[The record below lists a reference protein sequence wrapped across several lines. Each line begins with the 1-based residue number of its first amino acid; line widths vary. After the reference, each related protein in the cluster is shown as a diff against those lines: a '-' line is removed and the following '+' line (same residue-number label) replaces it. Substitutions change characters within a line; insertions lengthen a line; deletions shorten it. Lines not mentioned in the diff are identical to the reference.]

1 VNNWARRLVEALLT
15 RKRQGGGGVLDP
27 ANGAGA
33 RKEHHAMVWNR
44 RLWMRLGAV
53 SALASVVMALMA
65 FKLDDPAAQALV
77 RLGAG
82 FQFAHA
88 LATFAC
94 AAFMAVGARGARH
107 AAAPFLLGSLVFGGS
122 LYALAFSGV
131 KVLGAITPI
140 GGVLMLAGWAA
151 VIWGAVAGALS
162 A

>member
-1 VNNWARRLVEALLT
+1 V
-15 RKRQGGGGVLDP
+15 GGGGVLVP

-53 SALASVVMALMA
+53 SALASLVMALMA

-122 LYALAFSGV
+122 LYARAAGVWNGGDLA
-131 KVLGAITPI
+131 LGI
-140 GGVLMLAGWAA
+140 GAALMAAGWGVLFVAGWE
-151 VIWGAVAGALS
+151 IDR
-162 A
+162 